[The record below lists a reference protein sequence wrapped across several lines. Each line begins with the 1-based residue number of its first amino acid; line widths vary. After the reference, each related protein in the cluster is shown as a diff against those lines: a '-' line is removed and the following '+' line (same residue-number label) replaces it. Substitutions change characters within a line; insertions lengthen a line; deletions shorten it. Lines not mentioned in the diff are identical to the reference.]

1 MESAE
6 ENADLLPRE
15 HCTRELAASLGSQSS
30 CPRRHL
36 SSTPEV
42 RPIAT
47 RKYTTIA
54 DDLRRQIIDGRL
66 APGSRFPTLA
76 EIQETYEVAE
86 GTAHQA
92 TRVLLNEG
100 LIETKPGAQTR
111 VRERPEV
118 IRLVRSWYLEPPSGS
133 PWHADMAA
141 QGRVGSTEAH
151 SDLVNAPPAIAERLA
166 IATGDRVVRTSYT
179 YSADDKPTFLATS
192 WEPLGLTGEDQ
203 SESQTPE
210 LGPLGEW
217 GVVRRLSEVGI
228 TVTRAIEEIVPRTLT
243 GPEAQRLKLRPGIAI
258 VVIERTYYVEDRPVE
273 TADMIIT
280 PPYRPR
286 FEIPV
291 RMEEDDMD
299 DMNAE

>member
-1 MESAE
+1 M
-6 ENADLLPRE
+6 
-15 HCTRELAASLGSQSS
+15 
-30 CPRRHL
+30 
-36 SSTPEV
+36 SSTSEV

-47 RKYTTIA
+47 RKYTRIA
-54 DDLRRQIIDGRL
+54 DDLRQQIIDGRL

-76 EIQETYEVAE
+76 EIQETYGVAE

-111 VRERPEV
+111 VRERPQV

-141 QGRVGSTEAH
+141 QGRIGSRVAHTE
-151 SDLVNAPPAIAERLA
+151 LENALPAIAERLA
-166 IATGDRVVRTSYT
+166 IATGDPVVRTSYT
-179 YSADDKPTFLATS
+179 YMADDKPTFLATS
-192 WEPLGLTGEDQ
+192 WEPLGLTGDDK
-203 SESQTPE
+203 SKSQTPE
-210 LGPLGEW
+210 GGPVGDY
-217 GVVRRLSEVGI
+217 GIVRRLRDLGI
-228 TVTRAIEEIVPRTLT
+228 RVTRAVEEIVPRTLT
-243 GPEAQRLKLRPGIAI
+243 GPEAQKLGLRPGIAV
-258 VVIERTYYVEDRPVE
+258 VVIERTYFREDDDLPVE

-291 RMEEDDMD
+291 RVEEGEGDMEDM
-299 DMNAE
+299 